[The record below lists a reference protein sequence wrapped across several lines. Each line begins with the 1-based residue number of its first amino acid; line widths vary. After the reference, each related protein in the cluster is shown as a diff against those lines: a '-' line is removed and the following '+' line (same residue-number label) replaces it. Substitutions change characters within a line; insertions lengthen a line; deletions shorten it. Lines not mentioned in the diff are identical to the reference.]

1 MLKLKVVSFQ
11 KMPSFCLTCDETVQS
26 KDFSSTESKGHKVS
40 LKYSHGPLSALGYSK
55 LVLDMTHLFLL
66 DFYETCST

>member
-1 MLKLKVVSFQ
+1 MLKSKVVSFQ

-26 KDFSSTESKGHKVS
+26 KDFSATESKGHKVS
-40 LKYSHGPLSALGYSK
+40 LSALGYSK